1 MTAYAA
7 FNLQGRGSLF
17 VSPGDQVYEGMIVG
31 EHNREN
37 DLVVNITREKH
48 LTNIRASGS
57 DENIILTPVS
67 KLTLERAI
75 TYIEEDELI
84 EITPKN
90 IRLRKALLTENERKR
105 PSVKT
110 F

>member
-1 MTAYAA
+1 MC
-7 FNLQGRGSLF
+7 
-17 VSPGDQVYEGMIVG
+17 
-31 EHNREN
+31 
-37 DLVVNITREKH
+37 
-48 LTNIRASGS
+48 IRDS
-57 DENIILTPVS
+57 ENIILTPVS